1 MICIV
6 NPVTD
11 IYFNIAAEEY
21 LLKEWQE
28 DVFMLWKSDPA
39 VVVGKHQTALAE
51 FNFKFVQEQ
60 GIKVARRLT
69 GGGTVFHDTGNL
81 NFTFIQNGQEG
92 KLIDFRKYT
101 EPIQAALKNMGIIT
115 RFEEHN
121 NLTVD
126 GLKISGNAEHVFKNR
141 VLHHGTLLFSTD
153 LKRLRKVL
161 NIRPENY
168 HHKGVRS
175 VPAKI
180 INLKDLLP
188 GNRDILFFQD
198 QIMKDRKSVV

>member
-81 NFTFIQNGQEG
+81 NFTFIQNGQIG
-92 KLIDFRKYT
+92 R
-101 EPIQAALKNMGIIT
+101 A
-115 RFEEHN
+115 
-121 NLTVD
+121 
-126 GLKISGNAEHVFKNR
+126 HV
-141 VLHHGTLLFSTD
+141 
-153 LKRLRKVL
+153 
-161 NIRPENY
+161 
-168 HHKGVRS
+168 
-175 VPAKI
+175 
-180 INLKDLLP
+180 
-188 GNRDILFFQD
+188 
-198 QIMKDRKSVV
+198 